1 MATRQ
6 KLIHIHSK
14 DQNTAK
20 TGPKLPTADTIEYGE
35 IAVNYLKDNETISF
49 RNSSNE
55 IVQVAMEKECN
66 ARYTALKKQ
75 LDELAQIYSI
85 YGFARVNGDLSG
97 VGEIFFGDYAN
108 MKELS
113 SHIHMGLM
121 KSDGSLYKRCANGR
135 IDLAS
140 DGTEL
145 KIDGTDGDVMLF
157 TNAKMYF
164 LKATVDAPTD
174 LGKTDG
180 TKLNIIALGMSPFTI
195 YGINAKGFNPFALTP
210 QYTVNVDGVAHSV
223 YNTNY
228 KGEYKTPTASFNETF
243 KASGAGYFS
252 QFVNAMQ
259 SIWYAQG
266 KNASQTTNRPFMG
279 GYYEFFEIF
288 ISLMFL
294 ELKSVYHQD
303 KASFGCG
310 CTMSEVV
317 TSATFGDL
325 AMSGNSGV
333 MCKVNTKGTTE
344 TKYFGLM
351 NSGSIN
357 NTYPV
362 GSLVGNSWYGFTEM
376 LEPIRILSDV
386 AKAGLVSKIWDGV
399 TSDSANQSVVFT
411 HDDDGN
417 MVIATY
423 TNSEGEEIVLT
434 NKNLAAGTN
443 MTANKK
449 YYQIRNVPNCMGMSD
464 GAMTAV
470 VNIFVKMTF
479 KEGISVNGAS
489 TTTVEGDYAVYKFS
503 HPVYRGMCILDGM
516 FKQMQG
522 CHIVKENSGGTYTN
536 RFIYADSYE
545 DIPAQSAES
554 IIYYGNIADTTP
566 MEQGLNNSVIASQ
579 GNECIWAKD
588 ANYNASLFCYCN
600 SGGEISTYESAYT
613 WRDACYGN
621 GDTSGTAETNNLPK
635 DGRKCVNASVLG
647 CSAYGASA
655 SVRSLS
661 SNRAVSGGA
670 DVYAGAFALPELV
683 L

>member
-14 DQNTAK
+14 DQNDGK
-20 TGPKLPTADTIEYGE
+20 TGPKLPTANTIEYGE
-35 IAVNYLKDNETISF
+35 IAVNYLTDNETISF
-49 RNSSNE
+49 RNSSDE

-85 YGFARVNGDLSG
+85 YGFARVNGENSG
-97 VGEIFFGDYAN
+97 AGTIFFGDYAN

-228 KGEYKTPTASFNETF
+228 IGQYNTPTASFNETF

-252 QFVNAMQ
+252 QYVTAMQ

-294 ELKSVYHQD
+294 ELKSVYHQA
-303 KASFGCG
+303 KTSFGCG
-310 CTMSEVV
+310 CTMSDTV
-317 TSATFGDL
+317 TSATFGDS

-333 MCKVNTKGTTE
+333 MCKVNTTGTTE

-351 NSGSIN
+351 GGNYIN

-362 GSLVGNSWYGFTEM
+362 GSLVGGSWYGFTEM

-399 TSDSANQSVVFT
+399 TSSSANKSVVFT
-411 HDDDGN
+411 YDDNGN
-417 MVIATY
+417 MVV
-423 TNSEGEEIVLT
+423 SSLT
-434 NKNLAAGTN
+434 NENLAEGTS

-479 KEGISVNGAS
+479 KEGISVSGAS
-489 TTTVEGDYAVYKFS
+489 TTTKSGDYAVYKFS

-566 MEQGLNNSVIASQ
+566 MEQGLNNSVVASQ
-579 GNECIWAKD
+579 GNENFWVMD

-600 SGGEISTYESAYT
+600 SGGGISTYESAWT
-613 WRDACYGN
+613 WRSACWNN
-621 GDTSGTAETNNLPK
+621 GDTSGTGSNGLPK

-647 CSAYGASA
+647 CNANAANA
-655 SVRSLS
+655 SVRSLVS
-661 SNRAVSGGA
+661 VNAVS
-670 DVYAGAFALPELV
+670 DSVDYYAGAFALPELV

>member
-6 KLIHIHSK
+6 KLIHIHSRE
-14 DQNTAK
+14 QNNGG
-20 TGPKLPTADTIEYGE
+20 TGPKLPTANTIEYGE
-35 IAVNYLKDNETISF
+35 IAVNYLTDNETISF
-49 RNSSNE
+49 KNSSDE

-85 YGFARVNGDLSG
+85 YGFARVNGENSG
-97 VGEIFFGDYAN
+97 AGTIFFGDYAN

-174 LGKTDG
+174 LNLGDGKQ
-180 TKLNIIALGMSPFTI
+180 LNIIALGMSPFTI

-210 QYTVNVDGVAHSV
+210 QYTVNVNKVAHSV

-228 KGEYKTPTASFNETF
+228 IGQYNTPTASFNETF
-243 KASGAGYFS
+243 KASGAGYPS
-252 QFVNAMQ
+252 QYVNAMQ

-310 CTMSEVV
+310 CTISEVV
-317 TSATFGDL
+317 TSTTFGDL

-333 MCKVNTKGTTE
+333 MCKVGSE
-344 TKYFGLM
+344 TKYFGLT

-357 NTYPV
+357 NTNPV
-362 GSLVGNSWYGFTEM
+362 GSLVGSSWYGFTEM

-399 TSDSANQSVVFT
+399 TSSSANKSVVFT
-411 HDDDGN
+411 YDDNGN
-417 MVIATY
+417 MVV
-423 TNSEGEEIVLT
+423 SSLT
-434 NKNLAAGTN
+434 NTNLAAGTS

-479 KEGISVNGAS
+479 KEGISVSGAS
-489 TTTVEGDYAVYKFS
+489 TTTKSGDYAVYKFS

-566 MEQGLNNSVIASQ
+566 MEQGLNNSVVASQ
-579 GNECIWAKD
+579 GNAEFWVMD

-600 SGGEISTYESAYT
+600 SGGGISTYESAFT
-613 WRDACYGN
+613 WRDYCWGN
-621 GDTSGTAETNNLPK
+621 GDTSGTAETNGLPK
-635 DGRKCVNASVLG
+635 DGRKCVNASLLG
-647 CSAYGASA
+647 CTAWLGHASA
-655 SVRSLS
+655 RPLYSRDAVSS
-661 SNRAVSGGA
+661 SNV
-670 DVYAGAFALPELV
+670 DYAGAFALPELV

>member
-14 DQNTAK
+14 DQNSAK
-20 TGPKLPTADTIEYGE
+20 TGPKLPTAGTIEYGE

-49 RNSSNE
+49 RNSSDE

-85 YGFARVNGDLSG
+85 YGFARVNGENSG
-97 VGEIFFGDYAN
+97 AGTIFFGDYAN

-174 LGKTDG
+174 LILDNG
-180 TKLNIIALGMSPFTI
+180 TQLNGEQLNIIALGMSPFTI

-228 KGEYKTPTASFNETF
+228 KGQYSTPTASFNETF

-252 QFVNAMQ
+252 QYVNAMQ

-310 CTMSEVV
+310 CTISDTV
-317 TSATFGDL
+317 TSATFGDS

-333 MCKVNTKGTTE
+333 MCKVNTTGTTE
-344 TKYFGLM
+344 TKYFGLV

-357 NTYPV
+357 NTNPV
-362 GSLVGNSWYGFTEM
+362 GSLVGGSWYGFTEM

-399 TSDSANQSVVFT
+399 TSSSANQSVVFT
-411 HDDDGN
+411 YDDNGN
-417 MVIATY
+417 MVV
-423 TNSEGEEIVLT
+423 SSLT
-434 NKNLAAGTN
+434 NENLAEGTN

-479 KEGISVNGAS
+479 KAGISVSGAS
-489 TTTVEGDYAVYKFS
+489 TTTKSGDYAVYKFS

-579 GNECIWAKD
+579 GIADFWAMD

-600 SGGEISTYESAYT
+600 SGGGISSCESAYT
-613 WRDACYGN
+613 WRDYCWGN
-621 GDTSGTAETNNLPK
+621 ADSSSTGNLPSS
-635 DGRKCVNASVLG
+635 GRKCVNASVLG
-647 CSAYGASA
+647 CGADVANA
-655 SVRSLS
+655 SVRALVS
-661 SNRAVSGGA
+661 SVAVRVSY
-670 DVYAGAFALPELV
+670 DRYAGAFALPELV

>member
-14 DQNTAK
+14 DQNSAK
-20 TGPKLPTADTIEYGE
+20 TGPKLPTAGTIEYGE

-49 RNSSNE
+49 RNSSDE

-85 YGFARVNGDLSG
+85 YGFARVNGENSG
-97 VGEIFFGDYAN
+97 AGTIFFGDYAN

-113 SHIHMGLM
+113 SHMNMGLM

-174 LGKTDG
+174 LILDNGTQLNG

-210 QYTVNVDGVAHSV
+210 QYTVNVNKVAHSV

-228 KGEYKTPTASFNETF
+228 IGQYNTPTASFNETF

-252 QFVNAMQ
+252 QYVNAMQ

-310 CTMSEVV
+310 CTISDTV

-333 MCKVNTKGTTE
+333 MCKVGSE

-351 NSGSIN
+351 GGNYIN
-357 NTYPV
+357 NTNPV
-362 GSLVGNSWYGFTEM
+362 GSLVGGSWYGFTEM

-399 TSDSANQSVVFT
+399 TDKSANQSVVFT
-411 HDDDGN
+411 YDDNGN
-417 MVIATY
+417 MVVSSI
-423 TNSEGEEIVLT
+423 TNE
-434 NKNLAAGTN
+434 NLAAGTN

-479 KEGISVNGAS
+479 KEGISVSGAS
-489 TTTVEGDYAVYKFS
+489 TTTKSGDYAVYKFS

-566 MEQGLNNSVIASQ
+566 MEQGLNNSVVASQ
-579 GNECIWAKD
+579 GNAEFWVMD

-600 SGGEISTYESAYT
+600 SGGGISSYESAYT
-613 WRDACYGN
+613 WRSACWGN
-621 GDTSGTAETNNLPK
+621 GDTSGTGTSGNLPK

-647 CSAYGASA
+647 CYADSAAA
-655 SVRSLS
+655 SVRTLS
-661 SNRAVSGGA
+661 SNRAVSDGPGS
-670 DVYAGAFALPELV
+670 YAGAFALPELV

>member
-14 DQNTAK
+14 DQNSAK
-20 TGPKLPTADTIEYGE
+20 TGPKLPTAGTIEYGE

-49 RNSSNE
+49 RNSSDE

-85 YGFARVNGDLSG
+85 YGFARVNGENSG
-97 VGEIFFGDYAN
+97 AGTIFFGDYAN

-113 SHIHMGLM
+113 SHMNMGLM

-174 LGKTDG
+174 LNLGDGKQ
-180 TKLNIIALGMSPFTI
+180 LNIIALGMSPFTI

-210 QYTVNVDGVAHSV
+210 QYTVNVNKVAHSV

-228 KGEYKTPTASFNETF
+228 VGTCNTPTASFNETF

-252 QFVNAMQ
+252 QYVTAMQ

-294 ELKSVYHQD
+294 ELKSVCHQD

-317 TSATFGDL
+317 TSATFGDS

-333 MCKVNTKGTTE
+333 MCKVGSE

-351 NSGSIN
+351 GGNYIN

-362 GSLVGNSWYGFTEM
+362 GSLVGGSWYGFTEM

-399 TSDSANQSVVFT
+399 TSSSANQSVVFT
-411 HDDDGN
+411 YDDNGN
-417 MVIATY
+417 MVV
-423 TNSEGEEIVLT
+423 SSLT
-434 NKNLAAGTN
+434 NKNLAEGTN

-479 KEGISVNGAS
+479 KAGISVSGAS
-489 TTTVEGDYAVYKFS
+489 TTTKSGDYAVYKFS

-579 GNECIWAKD
+579 GNSDFWVMD

-600 SGGEISTYESAYT
+600 TGGGISSCESAFT
-613 WRDACYGN
+613 WRSACWGN
-621 GDTSGTAETNNLPK
+621 GDTSGTAETNSLPK

-647 CSAYGASA
+647 CRANLADA
-655 SVRSLS
+655 SVRTLASHS
-661 SNRAVSGGA
+661 AVSVSYDA
-670 DVYAGAFALPELV
+670 YAGAFALPELV

>member
-228 KGEYKTPTASFNETF
+228 VGQYSTPTASFNETF

-252 QFVNAMQ
+252 QYVNAMQ

-288 ISLMFL
+288 LSLMFL
-294 ELKSVYHQD
+294 ELKSVYHQ
-303 KASFGCG
+303 ALTSFGRG
-310 CTMSEVV
+310 CTISEVV
-317 TSATFGDL
+317 TSTTFGDS

-351 NSGSIN
+351 GGNYIN

-362 GSLVGNSWYGFTEM
+362 GSLVGSSWYGFTEM

-399 TSDSANQSVVFT
+399 TSTSANKSVVFT
-411 HDDDGN
+411 YDDNGN
-417 MVIATY
+417 MVV
-423 TNSEGEEIVLT
+423 SSLT
-434 NKNLAAGTN
+434 NANLAAGTN

-479 KEGISVNGAS
+479 KAGISVSGAS
-489 TTTVEGDYAVYKFS
+489 TTTKSGDYAVYKFS

-579 GNECIWAKD
+579 GNECFWVKD

-600 SGGEISTYESAYT
+600 SGGGISTYESAFT
-613 WRDACYGN
+613 WRSACYGN
-621 GDTSGTAETNNLPK
+621 GDTSGTGDNGRPK

-647 CSAYGASA
+647 CVALDARA
-655 SVRSLS
+655 SVRTLVSD
-661 SNRAVSGGA
+661 NAVSNSY
-670 DVYAGAFALPELV
+670 DYCAGAFALPELV